1 MDQNKS
7 CQNTAYQNY
16 QRRLSERYPSKEMK
30 YLFSPEKK
38 FRTWRKLWIAL
49 AEAEQELGLDI
60 TDEQIAELREHAD
73 DINYDVA
80 AEREKIVRHDVM
92 SHVFA
97 YGEQCP
103 GAKGI
108 IHLGA
113 TSCFVG
119 DNTDLIIMREGLEL
133 VRAKIINAISK
144 LAKFAEDYKDLPT
157 LGFTHY
163 QAAQPTTVGKR
174 ACLWINDLVLDL
186 EEVDFVLG
194 ALKLRGAKGTTGTQA
209 SFMELFNGDQEKCR
223 ALDKMIAEKMG
234 FDAVYPV
241 TGQTYSRK
249 VDSRVLG
256 VLAAI
261 AQSAHKFS
269 NDIRLLQHMKEI
281 EEPFEKNQI
290 GSSAMAYKRNPM
302 RSERMASLANYVMSD
317 VMNPQITAA
326 TQWFERTLDDSANKR
341 ISVAEAFLATD
352 SILELYINISDGL
365 VVYPKVIEQHL
376 MAELPFMATENVIMD
391 AVKRG
396 GDRQELHERIRVHSM
411 AAAKVVKE
419 EGRDNDLIDRIAQDP
434 IFGVSKDELAAVLK
448 PENYVGRAPAQVSEY
463 LAEVVAPILD
473 ANKDVLGHEAEIN
486 V

>member
-1 MDQNKS
+1 
-7 CQNTAYQNY
+7 
-16 QRRLSERYPSKEMK
+16 MK

-49 AEAEQELGLDI
+49 AEAEKELGLDI
-60 TDEQIAELREHAD
+60 TDEQIAELRAHAD

-80 AEREKIVRHDVM
+80 AAREKIVRHDVM